1 MASKYTCKFLEYK
14 MKATPKV
21 KQSKEKQCESQC
33 FKLTN
38 KTQQLLKHVTA
49 KVWDC

>member
-1 MASKYTCKFLEYK
+1 MHKFLEDK

-33 FKLTN
+33 FK
-38 KTQQLLKHVTA
+38 
-49 KVWDC
+49 